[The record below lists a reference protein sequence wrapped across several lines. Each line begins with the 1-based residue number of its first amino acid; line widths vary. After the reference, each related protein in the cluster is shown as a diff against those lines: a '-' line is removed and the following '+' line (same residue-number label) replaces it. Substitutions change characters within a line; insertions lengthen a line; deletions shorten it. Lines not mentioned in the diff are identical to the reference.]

1 MKTIP
6 ASLILCLLVSLGACT
21 QNGKVAQVL
30 FDKNITSHAGAS
42 ITTSAEGT
50 ITYTKGLNGKAVSI
64 SPEGL
69 QYLTINSET
78 IQFDSNKDFSVQFWM
93 RTSMDSDKPT
103 VLLSQK
109 RMENNSLNSQKESGW
124 ALYTYGGTFAW
135 NMGSGNRRIRYER
148 DNGHNMPMNDGKWH
162 LLTMTYDSD
171 KSEIKL
177 FYDGENKAWYSVRD
191 GLGFDFESTMDLT
204 VGWRGTDNESDSNIL
219 PEIEEGV
226 QLLQN
231 LVNDFNQLGVGDVG
245 TEDFES
251 LIVDPKGLFE
261 QKVEELKL
269 LTDKENRQILNV
281 LKLLDIDTVMR
292 SRASLMKNR
301 YTVHQVRDFM
311 TVAPLLKIYSLHNGI
326 VALDMEKAKNYS
338 KMEKFYPPDFDM
350 DNLMIWDRVVSAEE
364 VLSSYSDF
372 QEIEAPVSRQKLS
385 SIVATDWNIHHGGI
399 HNTIEEDGF
408 DSRLRIV
415 EMLKKENA
423 DVIMMQET
431 YSNGDFI
438 AAELGYYFAT
448 TVDWDY
454 LNQGSNISVLSRF
467 PIMELHVPP
476 EAPFMNVAVKVSISD
491 SQEMYVMSN
500 WYGMNQFPAVYEFHE
515 SRFLDSDNI
524 PVIFAGDFNAVP
536 HTDGGNSPA
545 SIAMLK
551 AGFTDAYREL
561 FPDVEQF
568 PGNTFQNGRRID
580 QLYYK
585 GSSLKNVSTKV
596 VSSWPNGFP
605 SDHFMITTVFELR

>member
-1 MKTIP
+1 MRIVTT
-6 ASLILCLLVSLGACT
+6 SLCICFLFAMFACN
-21 QNGKVAQVL
+21 QNGNVEKVL
-30 FDKNITSHAGAS
+30 FDKDIMSDAGAS
-42 ITTSAEGT
+42 FSINTEDNIA
-50 ITYTKGLNGKAVSI
+50 YTKGIDGKALSLN
-64 SPEGL
+64 SEGP
-69 QYLTINSET
+69 QYLTINSEELL
-78 IQFDSNKDFSVQFWM
+78 FDSNKDFSVQFWIK
-93 RTSMDSDKPT
+93 TTMDSDKPT

-109 RMENNSLNSQKESGW
+109 RMENNSLDSQKEAGW

-135 NMGSGNRRIRYER
+135 NMGSGKRRIRYER
-148 DNGHNMPMNDGKWH
+148 DNGHNMPLNDGKWH
-162 LLTMTYDSD
+162 QLTMTYNSE
-171 KSEIKL
+171 KSEIQL
-177 FYDGENKAWYSVRD
+177 FYDGENKAWYSVKD
-191 GLGFDFESTMDLT
+191 GVGFDFESTMDLT
-204 VGWRGTDNESDSNIL
+204 VGWRGTESESDADIL

-231 LVNDFNQLGVGDVG
+231 LVNDFNQLGVGEVD

-269 LTDKENRQILNV
+269 LTDKKNRQILNMI
-281 LKLLDIDTVMR
+281 KFLDIDTVMR
-292 SRASLMKNR
+292 SRAILMKNR
-301 YTVHQVRDFM
+301 YTIHQVRDFM
-311 TVAPLLKIYSLHNGI
+311 TVAPLLKIYSLNNGVVI
-326 VALDMEKAKNYS
+326 LDKENAKDYS

-364 VLSSYSDF
+364 VLDSYSEY
-372 QEIEAPVSRQKLS
+372 QKIEAPIERQKRS
-385 SIVATDWNIHHGGI
+385 TIVAADWNIHHGGI

-467 PIMELHVPP
+467 PIVELHVPP
-476 EAPFMNVAVKVSISD
+476 EAPFMNMAVKVSISD
-491 SQEMYVMSN
+491 TQEMYVMSN
-500 WYGMNQFPAVYEFHE
+500 WYGMNQFPSVFEFHQ
-515 SRFLDSDNI
+515 SRFLESDNI

-536 HTDGGNSPA
+536 HTDGGDSPA

-561 FPDVEQF
+561 FPDVVQD
-568 PGNTFQNGRRID
+568 PGNTFHNGRRID

-585 GSSLKNVSTKV
+585 GKGLKNVSTKV
-596 VSSWPNGFP
+596 VSSWPSGFP
-605 SDHFMITTVFELR
+605 SDHFMITTTFELR